1 MSKKLPVRKLELKG
15 LSPLNKQKILAE
27 KIYSPS
33 SRTAKKNVERVP
45 LTTKSVNAAQLFKK
59 LNRIVRAPKSNDS
72 SYIPTNN
79 SATPGNKESKQKR
92 GISLSSH
99 PIKKLSAEMNHLR
112 NFSVNFEPSVVKK
125 YFTVTQTGFIP
136 DYPQKENQDS
146 FIESKDKDFSIF
158 GVFDGHGVNGGEVS
172 KYLKGRIPQLLQK
185 HSKDIIFT
193 IKNSIATASLE
204 INQKID
210 TSLSGST
217 LNFVVIQGKKLFCA
231 NVGDSRS
238 IIGNQVNDL
247 NNRTSSGKK

>member
-112 NFSVNFEPSVVKK
+112 NFSVNSEPSVVKK